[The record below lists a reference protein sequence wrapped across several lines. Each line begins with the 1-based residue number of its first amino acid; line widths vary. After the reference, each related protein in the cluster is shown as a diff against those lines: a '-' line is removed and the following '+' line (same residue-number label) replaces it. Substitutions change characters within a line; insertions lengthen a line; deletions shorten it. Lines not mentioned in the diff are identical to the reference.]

1 MKKNQFFEDL
11 KEGLNAAVKHREG
24 KIDLKTTSFV
34 APEAPPELSNKQIKE
49 IREETLHVSQPI
61 FASFL
66 GVTSAA
72 VKAWEQG
79 TKRPS
84 GSARRLTQIIT
95 QDPQLL
101 GRIFGLHGQSQREKE
116 HRCPNVL
123 SGICQRSRFLEQHQ
137 SSSTIMPNLN
147 CKI

>member
-11 KEGLNAAVKHREG
+11 KEGLSAAIDHHDG

-34 APEAPPELSNKQIKE
+34 VPEAPPELSKKQIKAM
-49 IREETLHVSQPI
+49 REDTLHVSQPI

-79 TKRPS
+79 TKKPS
-84 GSARRLTQIIT
+84 GSARRLMQIIA
-95 QDPQLL
+95 QDPQLI
-101 GRIFGLHGQSQREKE
+101 GRVASHTRAKAT
-116 HRCPNVL
+116 RK
-123 SGICQRSRFLEQHQ
+123 RA
-137 SSSTIMPNLN
+137 
-147 CKI
+147 

>member
-11 KEGLNAAVKHREG
+11 KEGLVAAIEHREG

-34 APEAPPELSNKQIKE
+34 VPDAPPKLSKRQIKD

-66 GVTSAA
+66 GVTPAA

-79 TKRPS
+79 TKKPS
-84 GSARRLTQIIT
+84 GSARRLMQIIA
-95 QDPQLL
+95 QDPQLIGRL
-101 GRIFGLHGQSQREKE
+101 GGHVRAKATRK
-116 HRCPNVL
+116 RA
-123 SGICQRSRFLEQHQ
+123 
-137 SSSTIMPNLN
+137 
-147 CKI
+147 